1 MSRAIRG
8 LPRVSPQTR
17 ERILAIA
24 SEMGYVASSAASGLA
39 TGRTRTIGVLAPY
52 VSRWF
57 FSRAIEGVDVALQ
70 ENQYNLMLINL
81 AGYGGGRERLFEHT
95 MLRKQIDAL
104 VVLCLALLP
113 SELEHLH
120 KTEIPLVAVG
130 GPVKG
135 FHQVC
140 IDDYQV
146 AQLATQHLIDLGH
159 TRIAQVLG
167 EDKNQLNFAVPKLR
181 DKAFEETLLAAGLQ
195 FRKEWELD
203 GDFTVAG
210 GVRAAE
216 HLFDAPG
223 ERPTAIF
230 CASDEMALGVMME
243 AERRGIRVPQ
253 DLSVV
258 GIDNH
263 EFAAPA
269 GLTTVA
275 QNPVEQGRLAAEML
289 LNELSGKAD
298 AVHSVAAPFHLL
310 RRSSTAPPSR

>member
-1 MSRAIRG
+1 MRG

-17 ERILAIA
+17 ARILAIA
-24 SEMGYVASSAASGLA
+24 TEMGYVASSAASGLA

-57 FSRAIEGVDVALQ
+57 FSRAIEGVDLVLQ
-70 ENQYNLMLINL
+70 QNQYNLMLINL
-81 AGYGGGRERLFEHT
+81 GGYGGGRERLFEHT

-120 KTEIPLVAVG
+120 LTEIPLIAVG

-140 IDDYQV
+140 IDDYQ
-146 AQLATQHLIDLGH
+146 AAKLATQHLIELGH
-159 TRIAQVLG
+159 QRIAQVLG
-167 EDKNQLNFAVPKLR
+167 EDKNELNFEVPKLR
-181 DKAFEETLLAAGLQ
+181 DKAFEETLVNSGLR
-195 FRKEWELD
+195 FRPEWEVD
-203 GDFTVAG
+203 GEFTVAG
-210 GVRAAE
+210 GVSAARR
-216 HLFDAPG
+216 LFDAPG
-223 ERPTAIF
+223 EQPTAIF

-243 AERRGIRVPQ
+243 AQRRGIRVPQ
-253 DLSVV
+253 DLSVI

-263 EFAAPA
+263 EFSAAA

-275 QNPVEQGRLAAEML
+275 QDPVEQGRLAAEML
-289 LNELSGKAD
+289 LNELAGKAD
-298 AVHSVAAPFHLL
+298 AVRSVAAPFQLVK
-310 RRSSTAPPSR
+310 RGSTAAPLA